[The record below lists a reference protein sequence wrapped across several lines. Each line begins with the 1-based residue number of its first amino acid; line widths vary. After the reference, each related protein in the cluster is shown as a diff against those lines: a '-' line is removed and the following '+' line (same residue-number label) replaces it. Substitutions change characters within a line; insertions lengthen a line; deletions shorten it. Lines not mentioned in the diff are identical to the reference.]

1 MSEQSELVAD
11 ERNSSV
17 PLRALAYAQL
27 AHFGSQIS
35 IDGESLPVGNH
46 FAQSFALILHELA
59 TNAAKYGA
67 LSAQQGTVTLAWSVV
82 FTAKGRHL
90 KLSWTERG
98 GPTPST
104 DSPRGF
110 GTTLVTRQLEGP
122 LGGEAAFDFR
132 SEGLTVRL
140 DLPIDGV
147 GVSPVKPAEADV

>member
-1 MSEQSELVAD
+1 M
-11 ERNSSV
+11 
-17 PLRALAYAQL
+17 
-27 AHFGSQIS
+27 
-35 IDGESLPVGNH
+35 
-46 FAQSFALILHELA
+46 
-59 TNAAKYGA
+59 KYGA
-67 LSAQQGTVTLAWSVV
+67 LSAE
-82 FTAKGRHL
+82 KGRLDVAWTASDEQLHMT
-90 KLSWTERG
+90 WTERG